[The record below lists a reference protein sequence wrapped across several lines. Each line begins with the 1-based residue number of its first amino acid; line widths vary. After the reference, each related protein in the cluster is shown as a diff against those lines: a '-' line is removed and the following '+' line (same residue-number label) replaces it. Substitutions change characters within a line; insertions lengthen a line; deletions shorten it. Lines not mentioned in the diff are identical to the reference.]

1 MRTALLL
8 TAALAAAGAHASESA
23 APAALDPHFDAIAF
37 LVGHCWRAD
46 FPGGKQSDVQC
57 FESLY
62 GGKLVGNWHVV
73 EGSKPVYEGQSIF
86 SWDDANQRLR
96 YHYFTSTGAVSEGYF
111 VQGADGAT
119 IPERHVS
126 PDGSVIEL
134 ESRYRPEGK
143 DAYRVITREKTKDGW
158 VERRN
163 LHYVRIPWR
172 ARTP

>member
-8 TAALAAAGAHASESA
+8 TAVLTVFSARASE
-23 APAALDPHFDAIAF
+23 PTLDPHFAPIAF

-46 FPGGKQSDVQC
+46 FPDGKQADVQC

-73 EGSKPVYEGQSIF
+73 EGSDPVYEGQTVF
-86 SWDDANQRLR
+86 SWDDANKRVR

-111 VQGADGAT
+111 VQTAEGAT

-126 PDGSVIEL
+126 SDGSVIEL
-134 ESRYRPEGK
+134 ESSYRPDGK
-143 DAYRVITREKTKDGW
+143 DGYRVVTREKTKDGW

-163 LHYVRIPWR
+163 MRYVRTEWR
-172 ARTP
+172 ERATR

>member
-8 TAALAAAGAHASESA
+8 TALLAANAHAA
-23 APAALDPHFDAIAF
+23 DTPKVDPHFKPIAF
-37 LVGHCWRAD
+37 LVGHCWRAE
-46 FPGGKQSDVQC
+46 FPGGKLVDVQC

-62 GGKLVGNWHVV
+62 EGKLVGNWHRV
-73 EGSKPVYEGQSIF
+73 EGTDPLYEGQSIF
-86 SWDDANQRLR
+86 SWDDANKRVR

-111 VQGADGAT
+111 VTGAGGAT

-134 ESRYRPEGK
+134 ESSYRPEG
-143 DAYRVITREKTKDGW
+143 DDGYRVITREKTPDGW

-163 LHYVRIPWR
+163 LHYKRIAWR
-172 ARTP
+172 TRP